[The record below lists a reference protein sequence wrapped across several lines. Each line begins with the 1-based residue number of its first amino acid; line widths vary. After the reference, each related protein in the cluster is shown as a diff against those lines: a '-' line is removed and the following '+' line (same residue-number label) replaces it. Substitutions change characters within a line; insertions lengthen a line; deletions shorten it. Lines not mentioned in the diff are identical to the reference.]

1 MMKIAAIPGDGIG
14 TEVTDAAMIVL
25 EAAAARGGFDV
36 QLDLWPLGA
45 ERYLAEGLTITDEEF
60 ATLSSEYDALFIG
73 ALGDSRVPDNAHAR
87 DILLG
92 FRFRLDL
99 FVNYRPCVLLD
110 PTLCPLKGYEER
122 GIAIHVFREN
132 TEGLYTNVGGR
143 LRPGTVNEVAIQE
156 MVNTHFGVERI
167 VRAAFAYAQDRKLSR
182 VTMVDKA
189 NAMPSAG
196 GLWRRVFA
204 EVAEEHPGLHADTM
218 YVDALAMDLVRRPDT
233 YEVIVT
239 SNLFGD
245 IVSDLAAEITG
256 GLGLAPSANVHPG
269 QHALF
274 EPVHGSAPDIAG
286 QGIANPIGAIRSV
299 GLLLEHFG
307 KSDEATL
314 IGSAVRSSMAEGYT
328 TPDLG
333 GDRSTEDVGRWIAD
347 RIGTLEV

>member
-1 MMKIAAIPGDGIG
+1 MIRIAAIPGDGIG
-14 TEVTDAAMIVL
+14 TEVTEAAMEVL
-25 EAAAARGGFDV
+25 EVAAARGNTQIRVDS
-36 QLDLWPLGA
+36 WPLGA
-45 ERYLAEGLTITDEEF
+45 DRYLAEGVTISEEEF
-60 ATLSSEYDALFIG
+60 KTLSDDYEALFIG
-73 ALGDSRVPDNAHAR
+73 ALGDPRVPDNVHAR

-110 PTLCPLKGYEER
+110 PALCPLKGFEER
-122 GIAIHVFREN
+122 PIAIHVFREN

-143 LRPGTVNEVAIQE
+143 LRPGTPHEVAIQE
-156 MVNTHFGVERI
+156 SLNTHHGVERI
-167 VRAAFAYAQDRKLSR
+167 VRAAFAYAQDRELTR

-196 GLWRRVFA
+196 ALWRRVFA
-204 EVAEEHPGLHADTM
+204 AVGEEYPDLRTDTM

-286 QGIANPIGAIRSV
+286 QGIANPLGAIRSV

-307 KSDEATL
+307 ATQEAAL
-314 IGSAVRSSMAEGYT
+314 VDRAVRLSMAEGET

-333 GDRSTEDVGRWIAD
+333 GDRSTEQVGRWIAEQV
-347 RIGTLEV
+347 RTLEV

>member
-1 MMKIAAIPGDGIG
+1 MIKIAAIPGDGIG
-14 TEVTDAAMIVL
+14 TEVTQAAMVVL
-25 EAAAARGGFDV
+25 EAAAARAGVAV
-36 QLDLWPLGA
+36 QLDTWPLGA
-45 ERYLAEGLTITDEEF
+45 ERYLAEGVTITDAEF
-60 ATLSSEYDALFIG
+60 QTLSDDYDALFIG
-73 ALGDSRVPDNAHAR
+73 ALGDPRVPDNAHAR

-99 FVNYRPCVLLD
+99 YVNYRPCIVLD
-110 PTLCPLKGYEER
+110 PSLCPLKGFENR
-122 GIAIHVFREN
+122 PIAIHVFREN

-143 LRPGTVNEVAIQE
+143 LRPGTPNEVAIQE
-156 MVNTHFGVERI
+156 SVNTHFGVERI
-167 VRAAFAYAQDRKLSR
+167 VRSAFAYAQDRELNR

-196 GLWRRVFA
+196 ALWRRVFA
-204 EVAEEHPGLHADTM
+204 AVSEEYPGLRTDTM
-218 YVDALAMDLVRRPDT
+218 YVDALAMDLVRQPDT

-286 QGIANPIGAIRSV
+286 KGIANPIGAIRSV

-307 KSDEATL
+307 APEAAEVIERATQ
-314 IGSAVRSSMAEGYT
+314 RSMAEGYT

-333 GDRSTEDVGRWIAD
+333 GDRSTEEVGQWIAD
-347 RIGTLEV
+347 RVETLEV